1 MSARIAP
8 EPIGPVTTTPEFRP
22 RPTAGEQQVVSAA
35 EGPTSAG
42 GDGPK
47 APGERFA
54 DVLPPLPPPP
64 DPPGTMFAA
73 AVVSGAL
80 SPRPQTVEEL
90 ILRLGTAWSPPD
102 SELRLADRKI

>member
-8 EPIGPVTTTPEFRP
+8 EPISPAAAAPDVRP
-22 RPTAGEQQVVSAA
+22 RATRGEPHAAAGLAHAKPPPQE
-35 EGPTSAG
+35 
-42 GDGPK
+42 DIK
-47 APGERFA
+47 PGERFA

-80 SPRPQTVEEL
+80 SPRPETPQEL
-90 ILRLGTAWSPPD
+90 MLRLGSAWSPPD
-102 SELRLADRKI
+102 SHLRLADRKI